1 MARKTVLTLFFGLAI
16 LMAGLFFASGSSVQQ
31 VSAATNSLSL
41 SVISARTE
49 PRAFGGVGVIKG
61 ATIPDYKYIINIDN
75 TGTTTQRSPADGCS
89 PAAGAE
95 YPASCEWTSIAG
107 IAGSSPIYTQGDQS
121 DFATSMNLPDGRYL
135 ISVLADGY
143 KLDGAHFTMPLPD
156 SGLVTVELQP
166 QPLPTATI
174 HAFIFEDISPTN
186 GAPDVPVEN
195 GLPGFVG
202 HIVDY
207 LGEVTTDVFGNPLCT
222 EYETD
227 NAGQIILNAPDY
239 TPTPIPGT
247 GGQCV
252 SDANGDLIIP
262 NLGPNRYALS
272 AVAPNGSTWIQ
283 TTTLEGNHDWD
294 AWVMEGATGLD
305 TEFIVAGEPFPAIIF
320 GFVKSTGTLPAG
332 PTGHIKGVIEGVK
345 VYVPPKG
352 GTGLP
357 GTIWGGATGMKLD
370 QPIENPWIS
379 LTDLTGGDTAIYVG
393 KGNANG
399 AFDIANVPDGNY
411 TLTWW
416 DEPQNYILD
425 LINITVSNGET
436 VDMGILPLT
445 GWWTKYEGYVFND
458 LNRNGIKDA
467 GEPGIP
473 NYAMWLLKKKTSHIF
488 FLGEKPLA
496 IYHLKRVYIIE
507 VAGMKI
513 ERPWYKKER
522 F

>member
-1 MARKTVLTLFFGLAI
+1 MNRKIILPLLTGLAI
-16 LMAGLFFASGSSVQQ
+16 LMAGLFFATGSFIQH
-31 VSAATNSLSL
+31 AAAQTNSFLSL
-41 SVISARTE
+41 NVISARTE
-49 PRAFGGVGVIKG
+49 PRAFGGAGVNQG
-61 ATIPDYKYIINIDN
+61 DAVTQFKYIINVDN
-75 TGTTTQRSPADGCS
+75 TGTTDQRSPSDGCS
-89 PAAGAE
+89 PSDPD
-95 YPASCEWTSIAG
+95 YPASCLWTSVAG
-107 IAGSSPIYTQGDQS
+107 VPSSSPIYTQGTQD
-121 DFATSMNLPDGRYL
+121 DFNGVSGSGLNLPDGRYL

-143 KLDGAHFTMPLPD
+143 KLDGAHFSVPFSG

-174 HAFIFEDISPTN
+174 HAYVFQDTSPTN

-195 GLPGFVG
+195 GLAGFTG
-202 HIVDY
+202 HIADY

-222 EYETD
+222 QYETD
-227 NAGQIILNAPDY
+227 NTGQVILNAPDY

-272 AVAPNGSTWIQ
+272 VTPPDGSGWIQ

-320 GFVKSTGTLPAG
+320 GFVHPTGSLPAG
-332 PTGHIKGVIEGVK
+332 PTGHIKGVVEGVK

-357 GTIWGGATGMKLD
+357 GTIWGGTSGSRLD

-379 LTDLTGGDTAIYVG
+379 LTDLTNGDTAIYVG
-393 KGNANG
+393 QGDANG

-425 LINITVSNGET
+425 LINVTVSNGEM

-445 GWWTKYEGYVFND
+445 GWWTKYDGYVFN
-458 LNRNGIKDA
+458 
-467 GEPGIP
+467 
-473 NYAMWLLKKKTSHIF
+473 
-488 FLGEKPLA
+488 
-496 IYHLKRVYIIE
+496 
-507 VAGMKI
+507 
-513 ERPWYKKER
+513 
-522 F
+522 